1 MFAQY
6 FGQYLLN
13 QGLLSA
19 SELKQAISMQKLTR
33 VKLGVLA
40 INYGYMSAAQVETV
54 HQIQMKLDKKFG
66 EIAIELNFLSEEIV
80 SSLLDSQQNAHLALG
95 QVLIDQGI
103 MTYEGFADALEQ
115 YKKEYSLTDDQ
126 FDSII
131 KGSIEIL
138 LDTVLLKGG
147 LYKNPAISDYIG
159 LFAKNLIRFID
170 SDIRLELSEHGDS
183 ITLDWVTEQ
192 HILTPNRYTSR
203 FTAIGGSESSIL
215 LFASKY
221 AQETVDEPGEMMGA
235 CIGEFLNLHNG
246 IYLVNLSNQNVEL
259 DLEPQIVIRGAA
271 FLPASP
277 VKVRVHVIGLDWSVT
292 LIIGDL
298 SELL

>member
-19 SELKQAISMQKLTR
+19 SELKQAISIQKLTR

-66 EIAIELNFLSEEIV
+66 EIATELSFLSEEIV

-115 YKKEYSLTDDQ
+115 YKKAYSLTDDQ

-131 KGSIEIL
+131 KGSMETL
-138 LDTVLLKGG
+138 LETVLLKGG
-147 LYKNPAISDYIG
+147 LYKDPAISDYIG

-170 SDIRLELSEHGDS
+170 SDIRLELSEPGDS
-183 ITLDWVTEQ
+183 MALDWVTEQ
-192 HILTPNRYTSR
+192 HILTPNRDISR

-221 AQETVDEPGEMMGA
+221 AQETVDEPGDMMEA

-277 VKVRVHVIGLDWSVT
+277 VKVRVQVIAPDWSVT